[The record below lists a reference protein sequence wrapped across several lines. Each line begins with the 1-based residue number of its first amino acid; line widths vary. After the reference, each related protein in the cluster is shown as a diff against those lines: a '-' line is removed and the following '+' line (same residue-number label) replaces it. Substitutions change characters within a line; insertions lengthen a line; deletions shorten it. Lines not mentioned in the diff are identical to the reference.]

1 MPPSTLSAELRTII
15 ARQALSAYAV
25 ARRAGVSPRIVQR
38 WLAGERD
45 IRLRTAD
52 RLAIVL
58 GARLVEAGPRRRGA
72 QPPPGPLEVADVGTI
87 AATEVQDAR
96 SPVSTQ

>member
-1 MPPSTLSAELRTII
+1 MSTPTLSAELRTII

-45 IRLRTAD
+45 IRLETAD
-52 RLAIVL
+52 RLAVAL
-58 GARLVEAGPRRRGA
+58 GARLVASRPR
-72 QPPPGPLEVADVGTI
+72 PGRT
-87 AATEVQDAR
+87 AR
-96 SPVSTQ
+96 V